1 MNIFLFNS
9 GWGPD
14 YLADLVIG
22 GLISEPS
29 VTIYTNTISDYLY
42 DDQTIESVLNLYGC
56 GHTICRKLDS
66 SLRSNPIIVDE
77 EQIEDLLSQKM
88 FDLIIY
94 SSVIRRSPLLVKK
107 HPHFAA
113 DFIEIVKKYYPKE
126 KIIAFDGEDET
137 SLLESIV
144 PYVTYYKREL
154 LPEDSNRAFPITFSF
169 PKYWRMD
176 PEYFEPGKKLILA
189 HNDPRDRSTYI
200 YQAEKEY
207 YRQYSRS
214 LFAFTMKKA
223 GWDCMR
229 HYEILASNS
238 VPYFWGIENKPSTI
252 MHNWPIKLQ
261 LDANKLFEK
270 LNQSY
275 PNNDATLLS
284 DNDLENYLKIH
295 KDFDVWFRSES
306 MTPMYYNILKNHI

>member
-1 MNIFLFNS
+1 
-9 GWGPD
+9 
-14 YLADLVIG
+14 
-22 GLISEPS
+22 
-29 VTIYTNTISDYLY
+29 
-42 DDQTIESVLNLYGC
+42 
-56 GHTICRKLDS
+56 
-66 SLRSNPIIVDE
+66 
-77 EQIEDLLSQKM
+77 
-88 FDLIIY
+88 
-94 SSVIRRSPLLVKK
+94 
-107 HPHFAA
+107 
-113 DFIEIVKKYYPKE
+113 
-126 KIIAFDGEDET
+126 
-137 SLLESIV
+137 
-144 PYVTYYKREL
+144 
-154 LPEDSNRAFPITFSF
+154 
-169 PKYWRMD
+169 MD
-176 PEYFEPGKKLILA
+176 PEYFEPEKKLILA

-261 LDANKLFEK
+261 LDANRLFEK